1 MNGFAFDKNHTFT
14 VIRFN
19 DFENLLK
26 VPDEYVAP
34 VKEEYQETEH
44 LQSWL
49 MDSMARDQ
57 LVTLVGDEVTV
68 LWNNKS
74 QPPDI
79 AYKKANWTDT
89 RIQWSPF
96 GTYLCTF
103 HKQGIAL
110 WGGKSWNRIVRFVHQ
125 NVKFIDFSPCET
137 YFVTWSASVV
147 GKDENL
153 RVWDTASGKL
163 LRGFPT
169 PEIQKA
175 DDFNWPLFKWSSDEK
190 YVVKKS
196 KDSLQIYE
204 APSMTLLDNKSLKV
218 ESVQDFC
225 WNPKENVL
233 AYWTP
238 EMLNTPARVTLTAI
252 PSRSL
257 VRTKNLV
264 KVAGVEMQ
272 FQSEGDFF
280 CVKVDRFTKNK
291 KSTFSTFEVFFL
303 REKDIPVDTYEGFK
317 DKTVSKFAWEPSGD
331 RIAAV
336 CQEEHKAQLSFLK
349 VEKSNVKELKSMD
362 RKSLTDLFWSPTGRF
377 IVLAGMKNYQGD
389 MEFFDVDELATI
401 KTAEHFHATDVEWD
415 PSGRYVLTSSS
426 FLKNPGE
433 NGVIVWDFSGEILLK
448 KNLIKMK
455 LALWRPR
462 PPTLLTKEEMKQIRK
477 NLADYSKKFEDIDAK
492 MSGDVS
498 KKIQEERERIIN
510 EWKEWRLAAEKQHE
524 AESAERAAM
533 RGTEE
538 NPVYSE
544 NEDEN
549 EEIEEWVEEVIEETE
564 EVVPDDEDDD

>member
-1 MNGFAFDKNHTFT
+1 
-14 VIRFN
+14 
-19 DFENLLK
+19 
-26 VPDEYVAP
+26 
-34 VKEEYQETEH
+34 
-44 LQSWL
+44 
-49 MDSMARDQ
+49 
-57 LVTLVGDEVTV
+57 
-68 LWNNKS
+68 
-74 QPPDI
+74 
-79 AYKKANWTDT
+79 
-89 RIQWSPF
+89 
-96 GTYLCTF
+96 
-103 HKQGIAL
+103 
-110 WGGKSWNRIVRFVHQ
+110 
-125 NVKFIDFSPCET
+125 
-137 YFVTWSASVV
+137 
-147 GKDENL
+147 
-153 RVWDTASGKL
+153 
-163 LRGFPT
+163 
-169 PEIQKA
+169 
-175 DDFNWPLFKWSSDEK
+175 
-190 YVVKKS
+190 
-196 KDSLQIYE
+196 
-204 APSMTLLDNKSLKV
+204 
-218 ESVQDFC
+218 
-225 WNPKENVL
+225 
-233 AYWTP
+233 
-238 EMLNTPARVTLTAI
+238 MLNTPARVTLTAI

-524 AESAERAAM
+524 AESADRAAM